1 MMIEASSTPYPVDM
15 SPEPNPGW
23 FEGRTA
29 VVVLDD
35 GTRVL
40 IRPIRSD
47 DKRLLQEGIQ
57 HLSARSRYLRFLHY
71 LERLTPAELRYLTE
85 IDYQNHFAWVALSL
99 DQPDQIGLGVARYI
113 RERARPNQAEAA
125 VAVIDDYQRRGL
137 GRLLLSRLADSAREN
152 GIDAFIAYLAPD
164 SPVVVHL
171 LHNVAGATTS
181 NEDGLLKVIVPL
193 GAADPG
199 PGSETMLRAAAG
211 GTADF
216 LAPVDR
222 AIARPGDSVKARRRG

>member
-1 MMIEASSTPYPVDM
+1 MILALSECLAGRYVTKRD
-15 SPEPNPGW
+15 PGW
-23 FEGRTA
+23 FEGRSS

-47 DKRLLQEGIQ
+47 DKRLLQDGIQ
-57 HLSARSRYLRFLHY
+57 HLSPRSRYLRFLHY
-71 LERLTPAELRYLTE
+71 LEQLTPAELRYLTE

-113 RERARPNQAEAA
+113 RDRARPNHAEAA
-125 VAVIDDYQRRGL
+125 VAVIDDYQGRGL
-137 GRLLLSRLADSAREN
+137 GRLLLSKLANSAREN
-152 GIDAFIAYLAPD
+152 GIDAFIAYLAPE
-164 SPVVVHL
+164 SPVVIHL
-171 LHNVAGATTS
+171 LRNVAAATTS
-181 NEDGLLKVIVPL
+181 NEDGLVKVIVPL

-199 PGSETMLRAAAG
+199 PGSEEMLRAAAG

-216 LAPVDR
+216 LSPVDR
-222 AIARPGDSVKARRRG
+222 AIAGPGHSVRARQRG